1 MNRFVAL
8 LLGLALLAGGE
19 YFAKDLLRLQRH
31 GVAVAGTV
39 VDATSR
45 HEVSVSDR
53 NGLQESTSHSATVE
67 FTPEGGR
74 PLRFTSQTG
83 SRQRIGD
90 QVKVLYS
97 KDDPR
102 DARIDS
108 WYEWFLPVLLGLF
121 GAFAVLYA
129 LGIVSGGTSYD
140 DGYER
145 SWTLFRWFD

>member
-8 LLGLALLAGGE
+8 LLGLALLAGGA

-45 HEVSVSDR
+45 HEVSVGDRGGLHQSD
-53 NGLQESTSHSATVE
+53 SHSATVE
-67 FTPEGGR
+67 FTPDGGR

-90 QVKVLYS
+90 QVKVLYNR
-97 KDDPR
+97 DDPK

-108 WYEWFLPVLLGLF
+108 WYEWFLPVLLAVF
-121 GAFAVLYA
+121 GVFAVLYA
-129 LGIVSGGTSYD
+129 LGFVSGGNSYD